1 MKHYLYRIHPTR
13 IEMLTDWRPEESA
26 AMSEHF
32 AHLKGL
38 VEQGVVILAGPT
50 LVTDDS
56 NFGIVVFK
64 AEDDDAAREIMNG
77 DPAVRKGVMQAA
89 LFPFRVSL
97 ISQANV

>member
-1 MKHYLYRIHPTR
+1 MNQYLYRIQPTR

-26 AMSEHF
+26 IMSEHF
-32 AHLKGL
+32 AYLKGL

-50 LVTDDS
+50 LVTDAS

-64 AEDDDAAREIMNG
+64 AADDDAACQIMNN
-77 DPAVRKGVMQAA
+77 DPAVKNGVMRAA

-97 ISQANV
+97 IAQANV